1 MSTAAIG
8 EIQPLW
14 SVFPTGTKDGEN
26 GIGETEGVGSFFSV
40 FQNAIDAVKM
50 TDAEKNKAEYLL
62 ATGNLD
68 NPAELTIASTKAELS
83 VDLLVQL
90 RNKALDAYSELMRIS
105 F

>member
-1 MSTAAIG
+1 MSAAAIS

-14 SVFPTGTKDGEN
+14 NAFPTGIKGVQSGTGEK
-26 GIGETEGVGSFFSV
+26 GDAGSFFSV
-40 FQNAIDAVKM
+40 FQDAIDAVKT
-50 TDAEKNKAEYLL
+50 TDAEKNKEEYRL

-68 NPAELTIASTKAELS
+68 NPADLTIASTKAELS